1 MPGKFV
7 PSAERIGAALPYHGA
22 PMSRPIARRLLPAL
36 VILAVVLTAAPASA
50 KPKDRR
56 AAVAVTLEAS
66 ATQVAAGRD
75 VRLSGSIDP
84 PSGAETV
91 EIRDDADALIDTVV
105 TGAAGGFHTDVTPA
119 ATTTYHAEWSGLDSD
134 DVTVGVR
141 AAISGLSLRNVLL
154 FDTARTVGTVAPAR
168 GGEQVT
174 VQLIRKG
181 RTVASRHPA
190 MGAGGRFVARFPI
203 HDVGT
208 YRVRARFDTPDLL
221 AGVRTTNPRST
232 PMPDLH
238 EGSRSSFVTL
248 LEQRL
253 RALHYHLTPADRRFD
268 LRTSDAVMAF
278 RKVQHMA
285 RNHAVTDALWR
296 ALARPRRFNPRSR
309 ADGSH
314 IEIDQTRQVVV
325 TVLDGQV
332 RGIIHTSTGKPSTPT
347 YDGAFSV
354 NRKIAGY
361 SPHLLYYPSY
371 FDGNRAIHGW
381 PDVPSTAASHGCAR
395 VPYWT
400 AKWIYRQAT
409 IGTRVIVYH
418 S

>member
-1 MPGKFV
+1 M
-7 PSAERIGAALPYHGA
+7 I
-22 PMSRPIARRLLPAL
+22 RPLARPPLRCLLWAL
-36 VILAVVLTAAPASA
+36 VMAAVVLTAVPASA
-50 KPKDRR
+50 KPKDHRA

-66 ATQVAAGRD
+66 ASQVAAGRA

-84 PSGAETV
+84 AAAGETV
-91 EIRDDADALIDTVV
+91 EIRDDADALVATLA
-105 TGAAGGFHTDVTPA
+105 TGAAGGFHVDVIPPV
-119 ATTTYHAEWSGLDSD
+119 TTTYHAEWSGLDSEG
-134 DVTVGVR
+134 VPVGVR
-141 AAISGLSLRNVLL
+141 AVISGVSVTNVLL
-154 FDTARTVGTVAPAR
+154 FDTARVAGTVSPAR
-168 GGEQVT
+168 PGEHVT

-190 MGAGGRFVARFPI
+190 MGAAGRFVGRFPI
-203 HDVGT
+203 RDVGT
-208 YRVRARFDTPDLL
+208 YRVRARFDAADLA
-221 AGVRTTNPRST
+221 AGVHTTKPRTTPL
-232 PMPDLH
+232 PDLH

-278 RKVQHMA
+278 RKVQRMA

-296 ALARPRRFNPRSR
+296 ALARPRPFTPRSR
-309 ADGSH
+309 ADGFH

-325 TVLDGQV
+325 TVLDGHVQ
-332 RGIIHTSTGKPSTPT
+332 GIIHTSTGKPSTPT
-347 YDGAFSV
+347 YDGTFTV

-381 PDVPSTAASHGCAR
+381 PEVPSYAASHGCAR

-400 AKWIYRQAT
+400 ARWIYGVAT